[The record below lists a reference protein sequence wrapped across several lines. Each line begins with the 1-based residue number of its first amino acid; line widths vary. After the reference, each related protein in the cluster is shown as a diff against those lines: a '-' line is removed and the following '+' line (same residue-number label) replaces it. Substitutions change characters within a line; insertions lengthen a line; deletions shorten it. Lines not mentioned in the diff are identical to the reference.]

1 MSLFLRMAWRNI
13 WRNPRRS
20 LILTSS
26 VAVGYAGLVFSLA
39 FMEGM
44 KEEMLGNAVDHTGHL
59 QVHAKNY
66 QREQVLKL
74 GIDESEPVI
83 EVIES
88 ASGLAGHSSRVKVTG
103 LVSSAKSSSGAM
115 VIGIDPEK
123 EATVTTLH
131 EKLVEGRMPE
141 RSEGRAIAISKR
153 LSDKLH
159 VGLRGRVVIMANA
172 LDGDIAS
179 QSCRVVGVFHTGSK
193 EFDQSIVFVGL
204 KDLSELLRM
213 DGRLSEIA
221 VRMDSR
227 EDVQDAMAYLSAR
240 LDTEALEL
248 LTWEDLM
255 PVLISFMETSDAMTY
270 GYFIFIFIAV
280 AFGIVNTLLMAVF
293 ERTREFGMLQAL
305 GLRPKRV
312 FGLIIVE
319 SAWLGVVGVLI
330 GCAISILVIQG
341 AFGGEMDLSSVS
353 ESLAV
358 MGMSSRVPMPFTWD
372 IVVGPGIAVLIM
384 AALSAIIPARK
395 AAKLHPAEAVA
406 FV

>member
-1 MSLFLRMAWRNI
+1 
-13 WRNPRRS
+13 
-20 LILTSS
+20 
-26 VAVGYAGLVFSLA
+26 
-39 FMEGM
+39 
-44 KEEMLGNAVDHTGHL
+44 
-59 QVHAKNY
+59 
-66 QREQVLKL
+66 
-74 GIDESEPVI
+74 
-83 EVIES
+83 
-88 ASGLAGHSSRVKVTG
+88 
-103 LVSSAKSSSGAM
+103 
-115 VIGIDPEK
+115 
-123 EATVTTLH
+123 
-131 EKLVEGRMPE
+131 
-141 RSEGRAIAISKR
+141 
-153 LSDKLH
+153 
-159 VGLRGRVVIMANA
+159 
-172 LDGDIAS
+172 
-179 QSCRVVGVFHTGSK
+179 
-193 EFDQSIVFVGL
+193 
-204 KDLSELLRM
+204 
-213 DGRLSEIA
+213 
-221 VRMDSR
+221 MDSR